1 MLSWFKSDTR
11 SLRVENQFDFVG
23 DLNKKERTEAHW
35 KYLNGQLEQLGGVDR
50 AIFSMLP
57 VDLKLD
63 LKQEPAGVPVV
74 QRLSATN
81 LTARLE
87 KLLDLPTYQTFVGLD
102 DQKYSFT
109 KEERDLIVKR
119 ARKFFEELEEEVVK
133 QVCQKL
139 GSAPR
144 TLGTEANGGA
154 REEDIVAKLE
164 QRIIELAKLVITA
177 KDETNR
183 ISGKVDKGLVEV
195 VNFKYDQETRTAAA
209 KALDDKVGSFKGWAE
224 DAKSDLNTQLKNE
237 VESALN
243 LAHFKD
249 FKVSLLSRSVRDWYQ
264 KQQEV
269 LGLLPPA
276 PGSATL
282 PAR

>member
-1 MLSWFKSDTR
+1 
-11 SLRVENQFDFVG
+11 
-23 DLNKKERTEAHW
+23 
-35 KYLNGQLEQLGGVDR
+35 
-50 AIFSMLP
+50 
-57 VDLKLD
+57 
-63 LKQEPAGVPVV
+63 
-74 QRLSATN
+74 
-81 LTARLE
+81 
-87 KLLDLPTYQTFVGLD
+87 
-102 DQKYSFT
+102 
-109 KEERDLIVKR
+109 
-119 ARKFFEELEEEVVK
+119 EEVVK

-139 GSAPR
+139 GSAAR

-269 LGLLPPA
+269 LGLL
-276 PGSATL
+276 
-282 PAR
+282 